1 MQLFGL
7 LKRWTFLQIKKSTF
21 YSYIILICSTLRR
34 HLLPENN
41 TFVNEKMRQN
51 ETRNVQRSVLP
62 EQNHPL

>member
-1 MQLFGL
+1 
-7 LKRWTFLQIKKSTF
+7 
-21 YSYIILICSTLRR
+21 
-34 HLLPENN
+34 LLPENN